1 MTRAQ
6 NLLEAIKFSS
16 TKTASGDQRI
26 TYWAKLMANKYQLG
40 KLNEYA
46 ITKDWSITGYTFGP
60 IGNTLGKGKW
70 LHLVATVTNKGSDRG
85 AFTHYTVTDQK
96 EKIVF
101 VQDKFITDRSNSEL
115 AEVPLEVKGARHII
129 ALAVGQGETNGATV
143 LGKIKLEDVKKNF
156 NINKRFDMVAQLVRV
171 VASKQLPGM
180 LITGCFSGDTEVMLL
195 DGTNVRMDQLSSV
208 PEDRRWTYSVDKDGQ
223 DVAGQIRDVWSK
235 GVMDTVIVEVT
246 NKYGETI
253 KYRCTPDHKFLL
265 RSGEWKRADE
275 LTAKDSLRSMYTF
288 VANSG
293 YYNGYEHVNQQP
305 THHMV
310 SKSIESLHKVKGQH
324 LHHSDHNKLNNL
336 PSNLEVL
343 SHSDHFAHH
352 AQLDNSEVQRERFY
366 HKFKGVDISEEQS
379 RISLSQWY
387 NEDGTPKEERMDQ
400 ARSRMIEFNSTH
412 PRKRDEITYDEI
424 VDVLMTSDKV
434 ELSTLTEYF
443 KCSRQAI
450 YNRIDDSWS
459 NFKSYILEQKSL
471 ATSNHTVVAVTP
483 AEPVE
488 VWDLSVAEHEN
499 FTILD
504 QGSEHRSGVVVHN
517 SGGLG
522 KTYTVMSVLEMMGFQ
537 EDVDYFLVKGAKLTP
552 IAFYETIHEHQD
564 KLIILDDSDT
574 ILGNGDVRNML
585 KAALDT
591 SGTRTMTYVSPA
603 VESKGLPTK
612 FEFNGQ
618 LIVISNKKITDFD
631 QPFISRVVPVDVT
644 MTREETLQRM
654 EFIVGKGVPKD
665 VNCDVEDMTAAFKL
679 LKDFV
684 VSQGDSE
691 DVRPKDLNM
700 RTVIKLAILHKS
712 LGDAFSDVATYQLL
726 NS

>member
-70 LHLVATVTNKGSDRG
+70 LHLVATVTNKGADRG

-143 LGKIKLEDVKKNF
+143 LGKIKLTDVKKNF
-156 NINKRFDMVAQLVRV
+156 DINKRFEMVAQLVRV

-195 DGTNVRMDQLSSV
+195 DGTSVRMDQLGQV
-208 PEDRRWTYSVDKDGQ
+208 PEDRRWTYSVNKDGK
-223 DVAGQIRDVWSK
+223 DVAGRIADVWSK
-235 GVMDTVIVEVT
+235 GVMKTVIVKVE
-246 NKYGETI
+246 NKYGELI
-253 KYRCTPDHKFLL
+253 EYRCTPDHKFLL
-265 RSGEWKRADE
+265 NSGEWKRADE
-275 LTAKDSLRSMYTF
+275 LTEKDSLRSMYTF

-293 YYNGYEHVNQQP
+293 YYNMYEHVNQQP

-310 SKSIESLHKVKGQH
+310 GSSIDSLHKVIGQH
-324 LHHSDHNKLNNL
+324 LHHIDHNKLNNL

-343 SHSDHFAHH
+343 SHGNHFAHH
-352 AQLDNSEVQRERFY
+352 AQLGNSDVQRERFY
-366 HKFKGVDISEEQS
+366 KKFDGLDISEEQS
-379 RISLSQWY
+379 RISLAQWY
-387 NEDGTPKEERMDQ
+387 DENGSPNEERMKQ
-400 ARSRMIEFNSTH
+400 ASDRMIDFNNSH
-412 PRKRDEITYDEI
+412 PCKRDDVTYEGI
-424 VDVLMTSDKV
+424 VEVLMNSDVV
-434 ELSTLTEYF
+434 EMSVATKHF
-443 KCSRQAI
+443 NCSRQAI
-450 YNRIDDSWS
+450 YNKLGDSWS
-459 NFKSYILEQKSL
+459 NFKSYIIEQKSM
-471 ATSNHTVVAVTP
+471 AAANHSVVSVTP
-483 AEPVE
+483 SEDTE
-488 VWDLSVAEHEN
+488 VWDLSVVEHEN

-504 QGSEHRSGVVVHN
+504 KGSKYRSGVVVHN

-665 VNCDVEDMTAAFKL
+665 VNCEPEDMKAAFKL

-684 VSQGDSE
+684 LAQGDSE
-691 DVRPKDLNM
+691 DLRPKDLNM

-712 LGDAFSDVATYQLL
+712 LGDAFNDVATYQLL